1 MVGDVRWGGD
11 TVVEGVEHVEDFGEY
26 VGFVVLV
33 PLELNMVLS

>member
-11 TVVEGVEHVEDFGEY
+11 TVVGGVERVEGFGEY

>member
-11 TVVEGVEHVEDFGEY
+11 TVVEGVERVECFGEY

>member
-11 TVVEGVEHVEDFGEY
+11 TVVGGVEGFGEY